1 MKRAMFLAVF
11 TLIAAGCGGSS
22 SSASS
27 SSPNFNS
34 MIGMRAS
41 SLDSEKAGYAYRNA
55 GGYQEM
61 EISYTMWWNASREH
75 CVLASTIEG
84 KVEMVETVPAGDCQ

>member
-1 MKRAMFLAVF
+1 
-11 TLIAAGCGGSS
+11 
-22 SSASS
+22 
-27 SSPNFNS
+27 

-41 SLDSEKAGYAYRNA
+41 SLDSEMAGYGYRNA